1 MTATLNLTE
10 LPEEALWALFDA
22 LEPGETKT
30 QVLVELSQRPS
41 CIQADGLT
49 ATEIKQVVQ
58 TDCLVE

>member
-30 QVLVELSQRPS
+30 QVLLELTQRPS
-41 CIQADGLT
+41 CIKADGLT
-49 ATEIKQVVQ
+49 TADIQRIVQ
-58 TDCLVE
+58 SDCLVE